1 MLLGHGVVDKHL
13 RQAAIPDRFGR
24 QKRWQLGNKLGR
36 QSPRPQMQAG
46 AAGSAKSDEGA
57 TAAITRQLQSYPNA
71 LNASDVD
78 AVMKLYADDAVFM
91 PQHSLPA
98 VGRVAVERAYEQV
111 FGAIKLDIRFEIDEI
126 RALSADWAYART
138 RSKGTVKIL
147 ANGAAPSSE
156 ANQELFLLHRE
167 KDGAWRFAR
176 YIL

>member
-1 MLLGHGVVDKHL
+1 MSSFPRRKIARFALAMLPVLV
-13 RQAAIPDRFGR
+13 
-24 QKRWQLGNKLGR
+24 
-36 QSPRPQMQAG
+36 

-57 TAAITRQLQSYPNA
+57 TAAIARQLQSYQNA

-78 AVMKLYADDAVFM
+78 AVMKLYADDAVLM
-91 PQHSLPA
+91 PQHRLPA

-176 YIL
+176 YIFSTTNAAPQQ